1 MDILSIFLLAMTPI
15 GELRA
20 SIPFGIGLHRIDWI
34 TVYLVSIAGNMVPPI
49 IIIGSLDRLHFLKK
63 YTFFIR
69 QSDKKKRWIKRF
81 GWLGLLLLVAIPLP
95 GTGAWTGSMLAWLLK
110 LPKIPALLI
119 IFWGLCMAGMI
130 VSMASLG
137 IIHLVNYPIR

>member
-49 IIIGSLDRLHFLKK
+49 IIIGGFDRLPFLKK
-63 YTFFIR
+63 YTLFTR

-81 GWLGLLLLVAIPLP
+81 GWLGLLFLVAIPLP